1 MVKFKPKIVGILN
14 LTPDSFSDGGKYFNE
29 ETALFHLAEMMMS
42 GVDIVD
48 IGAESTRPNAQ
59 ILNAQEEISRLEN
72 ILPKLISAVKNFNK
86 IHHKNIQTSIDSYH
100 LETIIFAHKIGVE
113 IINDVSGLIDEKIID
128 YIAQNNLTAILMHNL
143 AIHSNPDLIVNR
155 DLNVVD
161 EIINWGQQKIA
172 YLTSKKI
179 QKSQLIFDPGIG
191 FAKNST
197 QSIRILKN
205 INALRVLNLPIYV
218 GHSKK
223 SFLDAIN
230 IPSQPN
236 LDRTAKTLIL
246 SQPNLDRTAKTLIL
260 SQYLAQ
266 KNVDYL
272 RVHDVKENIEAID
285 VEKFEKE
292 FF

>member
-1 MVKFKPKIVGILN
+1 MVKSRSKIVGILN
-14 LTPDSFSDGGKYFNE
+14 LTPDSFSDGGKYFDE
-29 ETALFHLAEMMMS
+29 KKALFYLEEMLVA
-42 GVDIVD
+42 GADIID

-59 ILNAQEEISRLEN
+59 ILNAQEEIARLEN
-72 ILPKLISAVKNFNK
+72 ILPKLIFAIKNFNK
-86 IHHKNIQTSIDSYH
+86 IHNKNIQASIDSYH

-143 AIHSNPDLIVNR
+143 AIHSNPELVVNR

-161 EIINWGQQKIA
+161 EIINWAHQKIN
-172 YLTSKKI
+172 YLTAQKI

-205 INALRVLNLPIYV
+205 INAFRVLNLPIYV

-223 SFLDAIN
+223 SFLDALN
-230 IPSQPN
+230 IP
-236 LDRTAKTLIL
+236 

-266 KNVDYL
+266 KNVEYL

-285 VEKFEKE
+285 SLELNPEIFQQ
-292 FF
+292 

>member
-1 MVKFKPKIVGILN
+1 MVKSRSKIVGILN
-14 LTPDSFSDGGKYFNE
+14 LTPDSFSDGGKYFDE
-29 ETALFHLAEMMMS
+29 KKALFYLEEMLIS
-42 GVDIVD
+42 GADIID

-59 ILNAQEEISRLEN
+59 ILNVQEEILRLEN
-72 ILPKLISAVKNFNK
+72 ILPKLIFAIKNFNK

-143 AIHSNPDLIVNR
+143 AIHSNPELIVNR

-161 EIINWGQQKIA
+161 EIISWAHQKIN
-172 YLTSKKI
+172 YLTARKI

-205 INALRVLNLPIYV
+205 INAFRVLDLPIYV

-223 SFLDAIN
+223 SFLDALN
-230 IPSQPN
+230 IP
-236 LDRTAKTLIL
+236 

-266 KNVDYL
+266 KNVEYL
-272 RVHDVKENIEAID
+272 RVHDVKENVEAID
-285 VEKFEKE
+285 SVALVAEIF
-292 FF
+292 

>member
-59 ILNAQEEISRLEN
+59 ILQAQDEISRLEN

-205 INALRVLNLPIYV
+205 INALRVLDLPIYV

-230 IPSQPN
+230 IP
-236 LDRTAKTLIL
+236 

>member
-1 MVKFKPKIVGILN
+1 MVKSRSKIVGILN
-14 LTPDSFSDGGKYFNE
+14 LTPDSFSDGGKYFDE
-29 ETALFHLAEMMMS
+29 KKALFYLEEMLMA
-42 GVDIVD
+42 GADIID

-59 ILNAQEEISRLEN
+59 ILNAQEEIARLEN
-72 ILPKLISAVKNFNK
+72 ILPKLIFAIKNFNK
-86 IHHKNIQTSIDSYH
+86 IHNKNIQASIDSYH

-143 AIHSNPDLIVNR
+143 AIHSNPELIVNR
-155 DLNVVD
+155 DLNVVE
-161 EIINWGQQKIA
+161 EIINWAHQKIN
-172 YLTSKKI
+172 YLTARKI

-205 INALRVLNLPIYV
+205 INAFRVLNLPIYV

-236 LDRTAKTLIL
+236 LDRTG
-246 SQPNLDRTAKTLIL
+246 KTLIL

-266 KNVDYL
+266 KNVEYL

-285 VEKFEKE
+285 SLELNPEIFQQ
-292 FF
+292 

>member
-1 MVKFKPKIVGILN
+1 MVKSRSKIVGILN
-14 LTPDSFSDGGKYFNE
+14 LTPDSFSDGGKYFDE
-29 ETALFHLAEMMMS
+29 KKALFYLEEMLMA
-42 GVDIVD
+42 GADIID

-59 ILNAQEEISRLEN
+59 ILNAQEEIARLEN
-72 ILPKLISAVKNFNK
+72 ILPKLIFAIENFNK
-86 IHHKNIQTSIDSYH
+86 IHNKNIQASIDSYH

-143 AIHSNPDLIVNR
+143 AIHSNPELIVNR

-161 EIINWGQQKIA
+161 EIINWAHQKIN
-172 YLTSKKI
+172 YLTARKI

-205 INALRVLNLPIYV
+205 INAFRVLNLPIYV

-246 SQPNLDRTAKTLIL
+246 SQ
-260 SQYLAQ
+260 YLAQ
-266 KNVDYL
+266 KNVEYL

-285 VEKFEKE
+285 SLELNPEIF
-292 FF
+292 

>member
-14 LTPDSFSDGGKYFNE
+14 LTPDSFSDGGKYFDE
-29 ETALFHLAEMMMS
+29 ETALFHLTEMMLS

-59 ILNAQEEISRLEN
+59 ILQAREEISRLEN

-143 AIHSNPDLIVNR
+143 AIHSNHDLIVNR

-161 EIINWGQQKIA
+161 EIINWAQQKIA

-205 INALRVLNLPIYV
+205 INAFRILALPIYV

-230 IPSQPN
+230 IP
-236 LDRTAKTLIL
+236 

-285 VEKFEKE
+285 FQKFEKE

>member
-29 ETALFHLAEMMMS
+29 ETALFHLTEMMLS

-59 ILNAQEEISRLEN
+59 ILQAQDEISRLEN

-113 IINDVSGLIDEKIID
+113 IINDISGLIDEKIID

-205 INALRVLNLPIYV
+205 INALRVLDLPIYV

-246 SQPNLDRTAKTLIL
+246 SQ
-260 SQYLAQ
+260 YLVQ

-285 VEKFEKE
+285 CKKFEKE

>member
-1 MVKFKPKIVGILN
+1 MVKSRSKIVGILN
-14 LTPDSFSDGGKYFNE
+14 LTPDSFSDGGKYFDE
-29 ETALFHLAEMMMS
+29 KKALFYLEEMLMA
-42 GVDIVD
+42 GADIID

-59 ILNAQEEISRLEN
+59 ILNAQEEIARLEN
-72 ILPKLISAVKNFNK
+72 ILPKLIFAIKNFNK
-86 IHHKNIQTSIDSYH
+86 IHNKNIQTSIDSYH

-143 AIHSNPDLIVNR
+143 AIHSNPELIVNR

-161 EIINWGQQKIA
+161 EIINWAHQKIN
-172 YLTSKKI
+172 YLTARKI

-205 INALRVLNLPIYV
+205 INAFRVLDLPIYV

-246 SQPNLDRTAKTLIL
+246 SQ
-260 SQYLAQ
+260 YLAQ
-266 KNVDYL
+266 KNVEYL
-272 RVHDVKENIEAID
+272 RVHDVKENIGAINI
-285 VEKFEKE
+285 KE
-292 FF
+292 FGIEFL

>member
-14 LTPDSFSDGGKYFNE
+14 LTPDSFSDGGKYFDE
-29 ETALFHLAEMMMS
+29 EKALFHLEEMLLS

-72 ILPKLISAVKNFNK
+72 ILPKLIFAIKNFNK
-86 IHHKNIQTSIDSYH
+86 IHHKNIQASIDSKH
-100 LETIIFAHKIGVE
+100 FETIVFAHKIGVE
-113 IINDVSGLIDEKIID
+113 IINDISGLIDEKIID

-143 AIHSNPDLIVNR
+143 AIHSNPELIVNR

-161 EIINWGQQKIA
+161 EIISWAHQKIN
-172 YLTSKKI
+172 YLTARKI

-205 INALRVLNLPIYV
+205 INAFRVLNLPIYV

-246 SQPNLDRTAKTLIL
+246 SQ
-260 SQYLAQ
+260 YLAQ
-266 KNVDYL
+266 KNVEYL
-272 RVHDVKENIEAID
+272 RVHDVKENIGAID
-285 VEKFEKE
+285 IKE
-292 FF
+292 FENKFF

>member
-29 ETALFHLAEMMMS
+29 ETALFHLTEMMLS

-59 ILNAQEEISRLEN
+59 ILQAQEEISRLEN

-143 AIHSNPDLIVNR
+143 AIHSNHDLIVNR

-236 LDRTAKTLIL
+236 LDRTAKTLI
-246 SQPNLDRTAKTLIL
+246 I

-285 VEKFEKE
+285 CKKFEKE

>member
-1 MVKFKPKIVGILN
+1 MVKSRSKIVGILN
-14 LTPDSFSDGGKYFNE
+14 LTPDSFSDGGKYFDE
-29 ETALFHLAEMMMS
+29 KKALFYLEEMLMA
-42 GVDIVD
+42 GADIID

-59 ILNAQEEISRLEN
+59 ILNAQEEIARLEN
-72 ILPKLISAVKNFNK
+72 ILPKLIFAIKNFNK
-86 IHHKNIQTSIDSYH
+86 IHNKNIQTSIDSYH

-143 AIHSNPDLIVNR
+143 AIHSNPELIVNR
-155 DLNVVD
+155 DLNVVE
-161 EIINWGQQKIA
+161 EIINWAQAKINF
-172 YLTSKKI
+172 LMSKKI

-205 INALRVLNLPIYV
+205 INAFRVLNLPIYV

-230 IPSQPN
+230 ISSQPE
-236 LDRTAKTLIL
+236 LDRTAKTLI
-246 SQPNLDRTAKTLIL
+246 I

-266 KNVDYL
+266 KNIDYL
-272 RVHDVKENIEAID
+272 RVHDVKENIEAI
-285 VEKFEKE
+285 EKKFIS
-292 FF
+292 FQL

>member
-1 MVKFKPKIVGILN
+1 MVKSRSKIVGILN
-14 LTPDSFSDGGKYFNE
+14 LTPDSFSDGGKYFDE
-29 ETALFHLAEMMMS
+29 KKALFYLEEMLMA
-42 GVDIVD
+42 GADIID

-59 ILNAQEEISRLEN
+59 ILNAQEEIARLEN
-72 ILPKLISAVKNFNK
+72 ILPKIIFAIKNFNK
-86 IHHKNIQTSIDSYH
+86 IHNKNIQASIDSYH

-143 AIHSNPDLIVNR
+143 AIHSNPELIINR
-155 DLNVVD
+155 DLNVVE
-161 EIINWGQQKIA
+161 EIISWAHQKINF
-172 YLTSKKI
+172 LTTRKI

-205 INALRVLNLPIYV
+205 INAFRVLNLPIYV

-230 IPSQPN
+230 IPSQ
-236 LDRTAKTLIL
+236 T
-246 SQPNLDRTAKTLIL
+246 NLDRTAKTLIL

-266 KNVDYL
+266 KNVEYL

-285 VEKFEKE
+285 SIGLEPEIF
-292 FF
+292 

>member
-1 MVKFKPKIVGILN
+1 MVKSRSKIVGILN
-14 LTPDSFSDGGKYFNE
+14 LTPDSFSDGGKYFDE
-29 ETALFHLAEMMMS
+29 KKALFYLEEMLVA
-42 GVDIVD
+42 GADIID

-59 ILNAQEEISRLEN
+59 ILNAQEEIARLEN
-72 ILPKLISAVKNFNK
+72 ILPKLIFAIKNFNK
-86 IHHKNIQTSIDSYH
+86 IHNKNIQASIDSYH

-143 AIHSNPDLIVNR
+143 AIHSNPELVVNR

-161 EIINWGQQKIA
+161 EIINWAHQKIN
-172 YLTSKKI
+172 YLTARKI

-205 INALRVLNLPIYV
+205 INAFRVLNLPIYV

-223 SFLDAIN
+223 SFLDALN
-230 IPSQPN
+230 IP
-236 LDRTAKTLIL
+236 

-266 KNVDYL
+266 KNVEYL

-285 VEKFEKE
+285 SLELNPEIFQQ
-292 FF
+292 

>member
-1 MVKFKPKIVGILN
+1 MVKSRSKIVGILN
-14 LTPDSFSDGGKYFNE
+14 LTPDSFSDGGKYFDE
-29 ETALFHLAEMMMS
+29 KKALFYLEEMLIS
-42 GVDIVD
+42 GADIID

-59 ILNAQEEISRLEN
+59 ILNAQEEIARLEN
-72 ILPKLISAVKNFNK
+72 ILPKLIFAIKNFNK
-86 IHHKNIQTSIDSYH
+86 IHNKNIQASIDSYH

-143 AIHSNPDLIVNR
+143 AIHSNPELIVNR

-161 EIINWGQQKIA
+161 EIINWAHQKIN
-172 YLTSKKI
+172 YLTARKI

-205 INALRVLNLPIYV
+205 INAFRVLNLPIYV

-223 SFLDAIN
+223 SFLDALN
-230 IPSQPN
+230 IP
-236 LDRTAKTLIL
+236 

-266 KNVDYL
+266 KNVEYL

-285 VEKFEKE
+285 SLELNPEIF
-292 FF
+292 

>member
-29 ETALFHLAEMMMS
+29 EKALFHLTEMMVS

-59 ILNAQEEISRLEN
+59 ILQAREEISRLEN

-191 FAKNST
+191 FSKNST

-205 INALRVLNLPIYV
+205 INAFQVLNLPIYV

-230 IPSQPN
+230 IPSSPN
-236 LDRTAKTLIL
+236 LDRTAKTLI
-246 SQPNLDRTAKTLIL
+246 I

-272 RVHDVKENIEAID
+272 RVHDVKENIEAIRSS
-285 VEKFEKE
+285 KFVAET
-292 FF
+292 F

>member
-1 MVKFKPKIVGILN
+1 MVKSRSKIVGILN
-14 LTPDSFSDGGKYFNE
+14 LTPDSFSDGGKYFDE
-29 ETALFHLAEMMMS
+29 KKALFYLEEMLIS
-42 GVDIVD
+42 GADIID

-59 ILNAQEEISRLEN
+59 ILNAQEEIARLEN
-72 ILPKLISAVKNFNK
+72 ILPKLIFTIKNFNK
-86 IHHKNIQTSIDSYH
+86 IHHKNIQASIDSYH

-143 AIHSNPDLIVNR
+143 AIHSNPELIVNR
-155 DLNVVD
+155 DLNVVN
-161 EIINWGQQKIA
+161 EIINWAHQKIN

-205 INALRVLNLPIYV
+205 INAFRVLNLPIYV

-223 SFLDAIN
+223 SFLDALN

-236 LDRTAKTLIL
+236 L
-246 SQPNLDRTAKTLIL
+246 NRTAKTLIL

-266 KNVDYL
+266 KNVEYL
-272 RVHDVKENIEAID
+272 RVHDVKENVEAID
-285 VEKFEKE
+285 IKE
-292 FF
+292 FENKFF

>member
-1 MVKFKPKIVGILN
+1 
-14 LTPDSFSDGGKYFNE
+14 
-29 ETALFHLAEMMMS
+29 
-42 GVDIVD
+42 
-48 IGAESTRPNAQ
+48 
-59 ILNAQEEISRLEN
+59 
-72 ILPKLISAVKNFNK
+72 
-86 IHHKNIQTSIDSYH
+86 
-100 LETIIFAHKIGVE
+100 
-113 IINDVSGLIDEKIID
+113 
-128 YIAQNNLTAILMHNL
+128 MHNL

-161 EIINWGQQKIA
+161 EIINWGQQKIT

-246 SQPNLDRTAKTLIL
+246 SQ
-260 SQYLAQ
+260 YLAQ

-285 VEKFEKE
+285 CKKFEKE

>member
-1 MVKFKPKIVGILN
+1 MVKSRSKIVGILN
-14 LTPDSFSDGGKYFNE
+14 LTPDSFSDGGKYFDE
-29 ETALFHLAEMMMS
+29 KKALFYLEEMLMS
-42 GVDIVD
+42 GADIID

-59 ILNAQEEISRLEN
+59 ILNAQEEIARLEN
-72 ILPKLISAVKNFNK
+72 ILPKLIYAIKNFNK
-86 IHHKNIQTSIDSYH
+86 IHNKNIQTSIDSYH

-143 AIHSNPDLIVNR
+143 AIHSNPELIVNR

-161 EIINWGQQKIA
+161 EIINWAHQKIN
-172 YLTSKKI
+172 YLTARKI
-179 QKSQLIFDPGIG
+179 EKSQLIFDPGIG

-205 INALRVLNLPIYV
+205 INAFRVLNLPIYV

-246 SQPNLDRTAKTLIL
+246 SQ
-260 SQYLAQ
+260 YLAQ
-266 KNVDYL
+266 KNVEYL

-285 VEKFEKE
+285 SLELDPEIF
-292 FF
+292 

>member
-14 LTPDSFSDGGKYFNE
+14 LTPDSFSDGGKYFDE
-29 ETALFHLAEMMMS
+29 EKALFHLAEMMSS

-72 ILPKLISAVKNFNK
+72 ILPKLIFAIKNFNQ
-86 IHHKNIQTSIDSYH
+86 INHKNIQASIDSYH
-100 LETIIFAHKIGVE
+100 FETIVFAHKIGVE

-128 YIAQNNLTAILMHNL
+128 FIAQKNLTAILMHNL

-161 EIINWGQQKIA
+161 EIINWAQAKINF
-172 YLTSKKI
+172 LTSKKI

-191 FAKNST
+191 FSKNPT

-205 INALRVLNLPIYV
+205 INAFRVLNLPIYI

-223 SFLDAIN
+223 SFLDSLN
-230 IPSQPN
+230 IFSQPN
-236 LDRTAKTLIL
+236 LDRTAKTLI
-246 SQPNLDRTAKTLIL
+246 I

-285 VEKFEKE
+285 CVGFTKE
-292 FF
+292 IF

>member
-29 ETALFHLAEMMMS
+29 ETALFHLTEMMLS

-59 ILNAQEEISRLEN
+59 ILQAREEISRLEN

-205 INALRVLNLPIYV
+205 INALRVLDLPIYV

-236 LDRTAKTLIL
+236 LDRI
-246 SQPNLDRTAKTLIL
+246 AKTLIL

-285 VEKFEKE
+285 CKKFEKE

>member
-1 MVKFKPKIVGILN
+1 MVKSRSKIVGILN
-14 LTPDSFSDGGKYFNE
+14 LTPDSFSDGGKYFDE
-29 ETALFHLAEMMMS
+29 KKALFYLEEMLMA
-42 GVDIVD
+42 GADIID

-59 ILNAQEEISRLEN
+59 ILNAQEEIARLEN
-72 ILPKLISAVKNFNK
+72 ILPKLIFAIKNFNK
-86 IHHKNIQTSIDSYH
+86 IHNKNIQTSIDSYH

-143 AIHSNPDLIVNR
+143 AIHSNPELIINR
-155 DLNVVD
+155 DLNVVE
-161 EIINWGQQKIA
+161 EIISWAHQKIN
-172 YLTSKKI
+172 YLTARKI

-205 INALRVLNLPIYV
+205 INAFRVLNLPIYV

-246 SQPNLDRTAKTLIL
+246 SQ
-260 SQYLAQ
+260 YLAQ
-266 KNVDYL
+266 KNVEYL
-272 RVHDVKENIEAID
+272 RVHDVKENIGAID
-285 VEKFEKE
+285 IKE
-292 FF
+292 FENKFF

>member
-1 MVKFKPKIVGILN
+1 MVKSRSKIVGILN
-14 LTPDSFSDGGKYFNE
+14 LTPDSFSDGGKYFDE
-29 ETALFHLAEMMMS
+29 KKALFYLEEMLMA
-42 GVDIVD
+42 GADIID

-59 ILNAQEEISRLEN
+59 ILNAQEEIARLEN
-72 ILPKLISAVKNFNK
+72 ILPKLIFAIKNFNK
-86 IHHKNIQTSIDSYH
+86 IHNKNIQASIDSYH

-143 AIHSNPDLIVNR
+143 AIHSNPELIVNR
-155 DLNVVD
+155 DLNVVE
-161 EIINWGQQKIA
+161 EIISWAHQKIN
-172 YLTSKKI
+172 YLTARKI

-205 INALRVLNLPIYV
+205 INAFRVLNLPIYV

-246 SQPNLDRTAKTLIL
+246 SQ
-260 SQYLAQ
+260 YLAQ
-266 KNVDYL
+266 KNVEYL
-272 RVHDVKENIEAID
+272 RVHDVKENIGAINI
-285 VEKFEKE
+285 KE
-292 FF
+292 FGIEFL

>member
-14 LTPDSFSDGGKYFNE
+14 LTPDSFSDGGKYFDE
-29 ETALFHLAEMMMS
+29 EKALFHLTEMMLS

-59 ILNAQEEISRLEN
+59 ILQAQDEISRLEN

-205 INALRVLNLPIYV
+205 INALRALDLPIYV

-230 IPSQPN
+230 IPSQP
-236 LDRTAKTLIL
+236 
-246 SQPNLDRTAKTLIL
+246 SLDRTAKTLIL
-260 SQYLAQ
+260 SQYLVQ

-272 RVHDVKENIEAID
+272 RVHDVKENIEAI
-285 VEKFEKE
+285 ENNPTSIQF
-292 FF
+292 

>member
-1 MVKFKPKIVGILN
+1 MVKSRSKIVGILN
-14 LTPDSFSDGGKYFNE
+14 LTPDSFSDGGKYFDE
-29 ETALFHLAEMMMS
+29 KKALFYLEEMLIS
-42 GVDIVD
+42 GADIID

-59 ILNAQEEISRLEN
+59 ILNAQEEIARLEN
-72 ILPKLISAVKNFNK
+72 ILPKLIFAIKNFNK

-143 AIHSNPDLIVNR
+143 AIHSNPELIVNR

-161 EIINWGQQKIA
+161 EIISWAHQKIN
-172 YLTSKKI
+172 YLTARKI

-191 FAKNST
+191 FAKNSK

-205 INALRVLNLPIYV
+205 INAFRVLNLPIYV

-230 IPSQPN
+230 IPSQP
-236 LDRTAKTLIL
+236 D
-246 SQPNLDRTAKTLIL
+246 LDRTAKTLIL

-266 KNVDYL
+266 KNVEYL
-272 RVHDVKENIEAID
+272 RVHDVKENIGAID
-285 VEKFEKE
+285 IKE
-292 FF
+292 FENKFF

>member
-29 ETALFHLAEMMMS
+29 ETALFHLTEMMVS

-59 ILNAQEEISRLEN
+59 ILQAQDEISRLEN

-113 IINDVSGLIDEKIID
+113 IINDISGLIDEKIID

-205 INALRVLNLPIYV
+205 INALRVLDLPIYV

-230 IPSQPN
+230 IP
-236 LDRTAKTLIL
+236 

-285 VEKFEKE
+285 CKKFEKE

>member
-1 MVKFKPKIVGILN
+1 MVKSRSKIVGILN
-14 LTPDSFSDGGKYFNE
+14 LTPDSFSDGGKYFDE
-29 ETALFHLAEMMMS
+29 KKALFYLEEMLMS
-42 GVDIVD
+42 GADIID

-59 ILNAQEEISRLEN
+59 ILNAQEEIARLEN
-72 ILPKLISAVKNFNK
+72 ILPKLIFAIKNFNK

-113 IINDVSGLIDEKIID
+113 IINDVSGLIDEKIVD

-143 AIHSNPDLIVNR
+143 AIHSNPELIVNR

-161 EIINWGQQKIA
+161 EIISWAHQKIN
-172 YLTSKKI
+172 YLTARKI

-205 INALRVLNLPIYV
+205 INAFRVLDLPIYV

-223 SFLDAIN
+223 SFLDTLN
-230 IPSQPN
+230 IP
-236 LDRTAKTLIL
+236 

-266 KNVDYL
+266 KNIEYL
-272 RVHDVKENIEAID
+272 RVHDVKENVEAID
-285 VEKFEKE
+285 SIALVAEIF
-292 FF
+292 

>member
-14 LTPDSFSDGGKYFNE
+14 LTPDSFSDGGKYFDE
-29 ETALFHLAEMMMS
+29 EKALFHLTEMMMS

-59 ILNAQEEISRLEN
+59 ILQAQDEISRLEN

-161 EIINWGQQKIA
+161 EIINWGQQKIT

-230 IPSQPN
+230 IPSQSE
-236 LDRTAKTLIL
+236 LDRTAKTLI
-246 SQPNLDRTAKTLIL
+246 I

-272 RVHDVKENIEAID
+272 RVHDVLENIEAI
-285 VEKFEKE
+285 ENNSTSIQF
-292 FF
+292 

>member
-1 MVKFKPKIVGILN
+1 MVKSRSKIVGILN
-14 LTPDSFSDGGKYFNE
+14 LTPDSFSDGGKYFDE
-29 ETALFHLAEMMMS
+29 KKALFYLEEMLMA
-42 GVDIVD
+42 GADIID

-59 ILNAQEEISRLEN
+59 ILNAQEEIARLEN
-72 ILPKLISAVKNFNK
+72 ILPKLIFAIKNFNK
-86 IHHKNIQTSIDSYH
+86 IHNKNIQASIDSYH

-143 AIHSNPDLIVNR
+143 AIHSNPELIVNR
-155 DLNVVD
+155 DLNVVE
-161 EIINWGQQKIA
+161 EIINWAHQKIN
-172 YLTSKKI
+172 YLTARKI

-205 INALRVLNLPIYV
+205 INAFRVLDLPIYV

-223 SFLDAIN
+223 SFLDALN
-230 IPSQPN
+230 IP
-236 LDRTAKTLIL
+236 

-266 KNVDYL
+266 KNVEYL

-285 VEKFEKE
+285 SLELNPEIFQQ
-292 FF
+292 

>member
-1 MVKFKPKIVGILN
+1 MVKSRSKIVGILN
-14 LTPDSFSDGGKYFNE
+14 LTPDSFSDGGKYFDE
-29 ETALFHLAEMMMS
+29 KKALFYLEEMLVA
-42 GVDIVD
+42 GADIID

-59 ILNAQEEISRLEN
+59 ILNAQEEIARLEN
-72 ILPKLISAVKNFNK
+72 ILPKLIFAIKNFNK
-86 IHHKNIQTSIDSYH
+86 IHNKNIQASIDSYH
-100 LETIIFAHKIGVE
+100 LETIIIAHKIGVK
-113 IINDVSGLIDEKIID
+113 IINDVSGLIDEKIIY

-143 AIHSNPDLIVNR
+143 AIHSNPELIVNR
-155 DLNVVD
+155 DLNVVE
-161 EIINWGQQKIA
+161 EIINWAHQKIN
-172 YLTSKKI
+172 YLTARKI

-205 INALRVLNLPIYV
+205 INAFRVLNLPIYV

-223 SFLDAIN
+223 SFLDALN
-230 IPSQPN
+230 IP
-236 LDRTAKTLIL
+236 

-266 KNVDYL
+266 KNVEYL

-285 VEKFEKE
+285 SLELNPEIF
-292 FF
+292 

>member
-59 ILNAQEEISRLEN
+59 ILNAREEISRLEN

-246 SQPNLDRTAKTLIL
+246 SQ
-260 SQYLAQ
+260 YLAQ

-285 VEKFEKE
+285 CKKFEKE

>member
-1 MVKFKPKIVGILN
+1 MVKSRSKIVGILN
-14 LTPDSFSDGGKYFNE
+14 LTPDSFSDGGKYFDE
-29 ETALFHLAEMMMS
+29 KKALFYLEEMLMA
-42 GVDIVD
+42 GADIID

-59 ILNAQEEISRLEN
+59 ILNAQEEIARLEN
-72 ILPKLISAVKNFNK
+72 ILPKLIFAIKNFNK
-86 IHHKNIQTSIDSYH
+86 IHNKNIQASIDSYH

-143 AIHSNPDLIVNR
+143 AIHSNPELIVNR

-161 EIINWGQQKIA
+161 EIINWAHQKIN
-172 YLTSKKI
+172 YLTAQKI

-205 INALRVLNLPIYV
+205 INAFRVLNLPIYV

-223 SFLDAIN
+223 SFLDALN
-230 IPSQPN
+230 IP
-236 LDRTAKTLIL
+236 

-266 KNVDYL
+266 KNVEYL

-285 VEKFEKE
+285 SLELNPEIFQQ
-292 FF
+292 

>member
-14 LTPDSFSDGGKYFNE
+14 LTPDSFSDGGKYFDE
-29 ETALFHLAEMMMS
+29 EKALFHLDEMLVS

-72 ILPKLISAVKNFNK
+72 ILPKLILAVKNFNK

-161 EIINWGQQKIA
+161 EIINWGQQKIT

-230 IPSQPN
+230 ISSQPN
-236 LDRTAKTLIL
+236 LDRTAKTLI
-246 SQPNLDRTAKTLIL
+246 I

-285 VEKFEKE
+285 CKKFEKE

>member
-1 MVKFKPKIVGILN
+1 MVKSRSKIVGILN
-14 LTPDSFSDGGKYFNE
+14 LTPDSFSDGGKYFDE
-29 ETALFHLAEMMMS
+29 KKALFYLEEMLMA
-42 GVDIVD
+42 GADIID

-59 ILNAQEEISRLEN
+59 ILNAQEEIARLEN
-72 ILPKLISAVKNFNK
+72 ILPKLIFAIKNFNK
-86 IHHKNIQTSIDSYH
+86 IHNKNIQTSIDSYH

-143 AIHSNPDLIVNR
+143 AIHSNPELIVNR
-155 DLNVVD
+155 DLNVVE
-161 EIINWGQQKIA
+161 EIISWAHQKIN
-172 YLTSKKI
+172 YLTARKI

-205 INALRVLNLPIYV
+205 INAFRVLNLPIYV

-246 SQPNLDRTAKTLIL
+246 SQ
-260 SQYLAQ
+260 YLAQ
-266 KNVDYL
+266 KNVEYL
-272 RVHDVKENIEAID
+272 RVHDVKENIGAINI
-285 VEKFEKE
+285 KE
-292 FF
+292 FGIEFL

>member
-29 ETALFHLAEMMMS
+29 EKALFHLTEMMMS

-72 ILPKLISAVKNFNK
+72 ILLKLISAVKNFNK

-205 INALRVLNLPIYV
+205 INALRVLDLPIYV

-246 SQPNLDRTAKTLIL
+246 SQ
-260 SQYLAQ
+260 YLVQ

>member
-1 MVKFKPKIVGILN
+1 MVKSRSKIVGILN
-14 LTPDSFSDGGKYFNE
+14 LTPDSFSDGGKYFDE
-29 ETALFHLAEMMMS
+29 KKALFYLEEMLIS
-42 GVDIVD
+42 GADIID

-59 ILNAQEEISRLEN
+59 ILNAQEEIARLEN
-72 ILPKLISAVKNFNK
+72 ILPKLIFAIKNFNK
-86 IHHKNIQTSIDSYH
+86 IHNKNIQASIDSYH

-155 DLNVVD
+155 DLNVVE
-161 EIINWGQQKIA
+161 EIISWAHQKIN
-172 YLTSKKI
+172 YLTARKI

-205 INALRVLNLPIYV
+205 INAFRVLNLPIYV

-246 SQPNLDRTAKTLIL
+246 SQ
-260 SQYLAQ
+260 YLAQ
-266 KNVDYL
+266 KNVEYL
-272 RVHDVKENIEAID
+272 RVHDVKENVGAID
-285 VEKFEKE
+285 IKE
-292 FF
+292 FGIEFL

>member
-1 MVKFKPKIVGILN
+1 MVKSRSKIVGILN
-14 LTPDSFSDGGKYFNE
+14 LTPDSFSDGGKYFDE
-29 ETALFHLAEMMMS
+29 KKALFYLEEMLIS
-42 GVDIVD
+42 GADIID

-59 ILNAQEEISRLEN
+59 ILNAQEEIARLEN
-72 ILPKLISAVKNFNK
+72 ILPKLIFAIKNFNK
-86 IHHKNIQTSIDSYH
+86 IHNKNIQTSIDSYH

-143 AIHSNPDLIVNR
+143 AIHSNPELIVNR
-155 DLNVVD
+155 DLNVVE
-161 EIINWGQQKIA
+161 EIINWAHQKIN
-172 YLTSKKI
+172 YLTARKI

-205 INALRVLNLPIYV
+205 INAFRVLNLPIYV

-246 SQPNLDRTAKTLIL
+246 SQ
-260 SQYLAQ
+260 YLAQ
-266 KNVDYL
+266 KNVEYL
-272 RVHDVKENIEAID
+272 RVHDVKENVGAID
-285 VEKFEKE
+285 SISLVAEIF
-292 FF
+292 